1 MCTHAYA
8 HIHTQMHDIHTHACI
23 CTHAKMHIHMCI
35 HTHACACAQ
44 CSYTYIYVDIP
55 STFTHRHKHLQT
67 YKHTTHT
74 CMCTTST
81 RTPAHKRVRAAVPT
95 RAVLPRGVSEKRGR
109 GTTDSPAVRTL
120 HSEQPKVACIADLL

>member
-1 MCTHAYA
+1 MHMHTYIHKCMIYIHMHAYSHMHKCTYTCAYTHMRA
-8 HIHTQMHDIHTHACI
+8 HVHNAHTH
-23 CTHAKMHIHMCI
+23 
-35 HTHACACAQ
+35 
-44 CSYTYIYVDIP
+44 TYMRTYA

-67 YKHTTHT
+67 YKHNTHT

-81 RTPAHKRVRAAVPT
+81 RTPAHERVRAAVPT